1 MKRLFPIAVIV
12 FLGIC
17 NLLLASGFGS
27 QPGEYGKNNTLKI
40 IYSSSLNGNLDGCT
54 CIANRRAGLVTRAAY
69 LKALEDRNR
78 MLLLD
83 AGNIFD
89 RFPDALLAKEILEV
103 YRELGYHAIAVG
115 HQEFSLGVDALLEL
129 KGRFPLVSNN
139 ISIKPEIRAEVYNAP
154 LSPAPL
160 IINKGSHR
168 IGVISLADPEV
179 FDSLPEGTRNRIK
192 IDSPE
197 TILKPLL
204 SALEQDTVD
213 LTILLY
219 HGLYDNAKKL
229 LRDFKG
235 IDVAIL
241 GHEELLIEAE
251 MVGNSILVSPGRDG
265 DRLGILDITLGK
277 NGSKKFNN
285 SFNSFDYELDQ
296 QDPSVMRRVERYR
309 MEMRKR
315 LTTP

>member
-1 MKRLFPIAVIV
+1 MKRVFPIVVIV

-17 NLLLASGFGS
+17 DVLFGSGFGS
-27 QPGEYGKNNTLKI
+27 RPGESAKDNSLRI

-54 CIANRRAGLVTRAAY
+54 CSTNPRAGLVTRAAY
-69 LKALEDRNR
+69 LRTLEDRNR
-78 MLLLD
+78 VLLMD

-89 RFPDALLAKEILEV
+89 RHPDELLAKEILEV
-103 YRELGYHAIAVG
+103 YRELGYQAIAVG
-115 HQEFSLGVDALLEL
+115 DREFSLGADALFEL
-129 KGRFPLVSNN
+129 KRKFPLVSNN
-139 ISIKPEIRAEVYNAP
+139 ISVKPKIRSAAHEPP

-160 IINKGSHR
+160 IIKKGSHR

-204 SALEQDTVD
+204 STFEQDAVD

-241 GHEELLIEAE
+241 GHEELLIDAE

-285 SFNSFDYELDQ
+285 FFNSFDYELDQ

-309 MEMRKR
+309 MKMRKR